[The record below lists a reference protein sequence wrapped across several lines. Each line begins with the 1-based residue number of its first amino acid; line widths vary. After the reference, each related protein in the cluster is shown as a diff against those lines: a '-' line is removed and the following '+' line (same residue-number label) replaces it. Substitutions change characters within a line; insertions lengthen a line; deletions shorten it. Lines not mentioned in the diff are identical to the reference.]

1 MLLRIQE
8 VENRVLGIIFI
19 IYSVDNLGAF
29 VDGPQDSF
37 RASLSIQYSFFFFFY
52 HSSFAH
58 GNNIPIYKFS
68 PFMLPHA
75 LCIYIISSKSK
86 FFFSDPSML
95 MTPFLDYCPS
105 FCL

>member
-1 MLLRIQE
+1 MDPRTVFEQAYLF
-8 VENRVLGIIFI
+8 NT
-19 IYSVDNLGAF
+19 A
-29 VDGPQDSF
+29 
-37 RASLSIQYSFFFFFY
+37 FFFFFY
-52 HSSFAH
+52 HSSFAR